1 MADIIDLDLR
11 RNDKPLLDAVD
22 PCTKCR
28 EVSFCNTTCDL
39 AEAWWDQ
46 FVKKFNIQTGGE

>member
-1 MADIIDLDLR
+1 MADIIDLNLHR
-11 RNDKPLLDAVD
+11 SEVHLFNAVD

-46 FVKKFNIQTGGE
+46 FVEKFNIQTGDE